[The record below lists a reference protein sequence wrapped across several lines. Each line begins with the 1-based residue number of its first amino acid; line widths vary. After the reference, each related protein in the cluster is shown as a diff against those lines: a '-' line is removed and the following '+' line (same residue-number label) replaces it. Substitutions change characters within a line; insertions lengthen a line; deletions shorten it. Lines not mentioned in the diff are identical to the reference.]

1 MIDMTERTRTR
12 WLWLLAAVTAAY
24 GLANVLLFFTTG
36 SFGALWFATGVFVYG
51 ILLVSALA
59 LSLLDTGRPEEEA
72 EPARAE
78 PEPEAELGTMIDHE
92 TVYETRTGRVL
103 RARFGHDGNERTLVF
118 ALVGDEVLPA
128 HALESRL
135 TDVETEAPAI
145 EDVGEVEDAIDRR
158 TVRGT
163 DGHDDLAEIDV
174 ELLDREVLHESPSG
188 SVLRA
193 RYRAGDEEH
202 VRLFAITEDRVV
214 PVEEIEGDLDE
225 LRVDEVP
232 VDAETVFEEMLTREV
247 DDEDRQ
253 ADRAEVTTT

>member
-1 MIDMTERTRTR
+1 MIDMSEQTRTR

-24 GLANVLLFFTTG
+24 GLANVLVFFTTG

-59 LSLLDTGRPEEEA
+59 LSLVDTGRPEAEA
-72 EPARAE
+72 EPASAE
-78 PEPEAELGTMIDHE
+78 PGDELGTMIDHE

-103 RARFGHDGNERTLVF
+103 RARFGQNGNERTLVF

-128 HALESRL
+128 HALEARL

-145 EDVGEVEDAIDRR
+145 GDVGEVEDALDRR
-158 TVRGT
+158 AERGN
-163 DGHDDLAEIDV
+163 GGPHDPADIDV
-174 ELLDREVLHESPSG
+174 ELLDREVLHESPHG
-188 SVLRA
+188 RVLRA

-214 PVEEIEGDLDE
+214 PVDEIEGDLDE
-225 LRVDEVP
+225 LRVDELP
-232 VDAETVFEEMLTREV
+232 VEAETVFEEMLTREA
-247 DDEDRQ
+247 DGDGQ
-253 ADRAEVTTT
+253 AERAEVTTT